1 MEGFTSPLA
10 AWAETQAWEGPRWAS
25 RRWRRATQ
33 RAFRFQAGF
42 GDLDTDPKT
51 LFLRLGLPPT
61 SRWRRAFQ
69 RGSEHVW
76 RRTHTVLRLLKE
88 KVEDTGSEW
97 NSEHWKDTTQRD
109 VPALPFF
116 LFSGEA
122 TTTYLCM
129 VISVLTQWACGHT
142 QMYACVYLETF
153 SVNLQLVFQTLKRTI
168 SRTFKRK

>member
-1 MEGFTSPLA
+1 M
-10 AWAETQAWEGPRWAS
+10 
-25 RRWRRATQ
+25 
-33 RAFRFQAGF
+33 
-42 GDLDTDPKT
+42 
-51 LFLRLGLPPT
+51 
-61 SRWRRAFQ
+61 
-69 RGSEHVW
+69 W

-129 VISVLTQWACGHT
+129 VISVLTQ
-142 QMYACVYLETF
+142 
-153 SVNLQLVFQTLKRTI
+153 
-168 SRTFKRK
+168 